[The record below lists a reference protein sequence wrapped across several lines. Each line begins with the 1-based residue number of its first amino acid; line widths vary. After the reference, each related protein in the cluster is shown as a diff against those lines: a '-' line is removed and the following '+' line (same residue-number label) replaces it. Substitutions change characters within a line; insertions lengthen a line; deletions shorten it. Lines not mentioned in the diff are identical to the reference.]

1 MQNVKPSAGDSIE
14 ARCTKCR
21 KNTTHVIVSLND
33 EGPVEVQCNACS
45 RQHAYRAPT
54 TAKKSVSRRVVNQQD
69 AERKEW
75 ETLRPSMNCDAAQD
89 YSMTSAYKVKSLIN
103 HPIFGLGLVQK
114 VVGSQK
120 VEVLF
125 EDGKKTMRCK

>member
-45 RQHAYRAPT
+45 RQHVYRAPT
-54 TAKKSVSRRVVNQQD
+54 PAKKSASRRVVNQQD